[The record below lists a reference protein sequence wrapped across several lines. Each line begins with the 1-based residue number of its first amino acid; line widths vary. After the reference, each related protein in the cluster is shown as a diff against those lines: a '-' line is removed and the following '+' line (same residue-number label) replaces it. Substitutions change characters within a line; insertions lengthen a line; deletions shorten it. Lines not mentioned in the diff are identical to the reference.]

1 MDYSNDTLN
10 TIENVLFNLSG
21 DAMLISDKFRIASFL
36 ERTKHTINKI
46 NKSSKT
52 QA

>member
-36 ERTKHTINKI
+36 ETTRHIINKI
-46 NKSSKT
+46 NTPSKT
-52 QA
+52 EA